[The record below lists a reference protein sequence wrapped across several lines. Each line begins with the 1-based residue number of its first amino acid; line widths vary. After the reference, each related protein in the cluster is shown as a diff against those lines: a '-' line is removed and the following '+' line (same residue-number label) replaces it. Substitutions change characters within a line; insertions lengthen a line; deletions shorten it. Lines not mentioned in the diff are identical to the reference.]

1 MRNRR
6 DQFELQ
12 TGSALRHRRA
22 ALFLQPWAAGNS
34 GDQPTQRIIR
44 RKNAPLIRSNGR
56 QSVVGGNLIP
66 HSGSKFSGRMIST
79 RLFSKLTDALAGE
92 RCRRRLTDRRVG

>member
-1 MRNRR
+1 MRDRR
-6 DQFELQ
+6 DRFELQ

-44 RKNAPLIRSNGR
+44 RKKR
-56 QSVVGGNLIP
+56 SVVPERRTATYLLSGGNLIP
-66 HSGSKFSGRMIST
+66 HSGSKYAGRMIST
-79 RLFSKLTDALAGE
+79 CLFSKLTDSLAGE
-92 RCRRRLTDRRVG
+92 